1 MKNSAGDSVE
11 RGTNGLE
18 GFVREVLFLAPK
30 DQVRFASMWVRGVRE
45 DRSLL
50 LKIYFVVAK
59 GVHPATGL
67 ESWMESRLKKNVS
80 LTPRRLAYECRY
92 YKRAR
97 RGDDSLF
104 TPFGTQGEGQGSE
117 KKTEACLRRAGL
129 IQLRFCKKILP
140 VSLRYDWGWLDQ
152 RHKQILSH

>member
-1 MKNSAGDSVE
+1 MMKNSEGNSVE

-50 LKIYFVVAK
+50 LKIYFIVAR
-59 GVHPATGL
+59 GVNPATGL
-67 ESWMESRLKKNVS
+67 ESWMESRLKKNMS

-92 YKRAR
+92 YKRVRREMTPYLLHLACRVKKKMLAR
-97 RGDDSLF
+97 QKKVLKDKAPDN
-104 TPFGTQGEGQGSE
+104 GEGGKE
-117 KKTEACLRRAGL
+117 L
-129 IQLRFCKKILP
+129 
-140 VSLRYDWGWLDQ
+140 
-152 RHKQILSH
+152 